1 MIINKKTGIKLNFES
16 CELFRFADGQVE
28 MIDMEDWY
36 SGKSAIMTNGNYMGS
51 DGKFRSLKQVVDE
64 MLGNGTFEQI
74 DGHSETT
81 QAFVEEVLQTAQ
93 QQGLLAAPVMAYDGH
108 GPFVEYHLGDVTE
121 LQEFDSG
128 FHGFIV
134 ISAETVRRLYDVK
147 QITQTTMESLKK
159 AWTKDLDELSKIAN
173 GQRYKLQ
180 MLDQEDNVISEE
192 PIVDYYDENDVDD
205 LVKMAIALDWI
216 SADSKDDWIDED
228 EWQPVETKQA
238 PNEIIMYSLYD
249 CDAWRTYSSMSV
261 LFETLSRT
269 AMNNKIKELLTKD
282 DTYVDTDM
290 PIDVDHEDLVKL
302 VASQAID
309 YLHLEKR
316 VLNLTDQTVEL
327 C

>member
-16 CELFRFADGQVE
+16 CLLFRFADGQV
-28 MIDMEDWY
+28 DMEDWY

-93 QQGLLAAPVMAYDGH
+93 QQGLLTAPVMAYDGH

-121 LQEFDSG
+121 LEELDSG

-159 AWTKDLDELSKIAN
+159 AWTKDLDELSEIAN
-173 GQRYKLQ
+173 GQCYKLQ
-180 MLDQEDNVISEE
+180 MLDREDNVISEE
-192 PIVDYYDENDVDD
+192 PIVAYYDENDVDN

-216 SADSKDDWIDED
+216 SADSKDDWTDENKW
-228 EWQPVETKQA
+228 WQPVKTKQA
-238 PNEIIMYSLYD
+238 SNEIIMYSLYD